1 MTKEAGIVALKQE
14 SKARSVIA
22 QLGLC
27 RELKGTHIIQDL
39 IMGKKSTEMLTDLEV
54 EQIMESWETRHYVP
68 VRLIDAEE
76 SIQVKVDNVKV
87 EREDKETENEYKR
100 RKVELIGK
108 YVKTIIS

>member
-1 MTKEAGIVALKQE
+1 MRKEAGIVALKQE

>member
-100 RKVELIGK
+100 RNR
-108 YVKTIIS
+108 

>member
-1 MTKEAGIVALKQE
+1 MTKEAGIVASKQE

-39 IMGKKSTEMLTDLEV
+39 IMGKKSTEMLTDLEI

>member
-87 EREDKETENEYKR
+87 EKEDKETENEYKR

>member
-1 MTKEAGIVALKQE
+1 MTKEAGIVASKQE